1 MTSPETANNIIVELI
16 GFLVVITAALVG
28 FSGVIWAQRKG
39 ARSAL
44 QRDDKIRRD
53 DAEALAFALRGE
65 ITAIQAALANRRDR
79 FADLAGDHT
88 KKNKDLSAYAGM
100 LRMPPKH
107 VYPANTD
114 RLGLLGSKL
123 PQQITLFYAQIG
135 LLDETTAAA
144 LRGDISLQKRSAVFG
159 EHVERAS
166 ALLKDLEDYLEG
178 ELLSERPLDPI
189 QEDLDRPQ
197 SGEP

>member
-88 KKNKDLSAYAGM
+88 KKNAIY
-100 LRMPPKH
+100 
-107 VYPANTD
+107 
-114 RLGLLGSKL
+114 
-123 PQQITLFYAQIG
+123 IC
-135 LLDETTAAA
+135 
-144 LRGDISLQKRSAVFG
+144 
-159 EHVERAS
+159 
-166 ALLKDLEDYLEG
+166 
-178 ELLSERPLDPI
+178 RP
-189 QEDLDRPQ
+189 
-197 SGEP
+197 